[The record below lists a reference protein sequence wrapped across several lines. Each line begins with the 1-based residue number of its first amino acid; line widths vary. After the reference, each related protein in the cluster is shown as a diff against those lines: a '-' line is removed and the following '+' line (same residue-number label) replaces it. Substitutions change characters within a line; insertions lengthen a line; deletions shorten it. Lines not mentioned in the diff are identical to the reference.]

1 MKEKV
6 KERQRRKRKSELK
19 FITKL
24 KVDLGKLMLALLSL
38 RSEVIIYLSFYNF
51 IFESIFNQSS
61 EKALKFQYPSQ

>member
-61 EKALKFQYPSQ
+61 EKALKFQYRSQ